1 MNKLTPAQIVKIG
14 ARYGLYTCIAYI
26 VYFLIMR
33 LIGMVTVVELRFVN
47 YIFLM
52 IAAYYASRKAEEFK
66 HWRLK
71 YLQAFIV
78 IFVTGAWSFLFF
90 GAFIFVYSLVD
101 PIVLNT
107 FADIFPGSESS
118 GRFSAPFLIAS
129 EGISFSSIISLG
141 MAFFVQ
147 EYAGHPRKNS
157 GEVIN
162 YGEQS

>member
-14 ARYGLYTCIAYI
+14 ALYGLYTSIAYV

-33 LIGMVTVVELRFVN
+33 LAGMATIVELRFLN

-52 IAAYYASRKAEEFK
+52 IAAYYASRKAEEYK
-66 HWRLK
+66 KWRLK

-78 IFVTGAWSFLFF
+78 IFVTGTFSFIYFSGFLL
-90 GAFIFVYSLVD
+90 AYSLFD

-107 FADIFPGSESS
+107 FAEIFQGSSVF

-129 EGISFSSIISLG
+129 EGISFTSIISLG

-147 EYAGHPRKNS
+147 EYSGHHRKNS
-157 GEVIN
+157 GEVIG
-162 YGEQS
+162 YGE